1 MKFLVA
7 IGGLTLA
14 SSAMS
19 ASFFDDFNRANS
31 GNLGANWVNATGSIG
46 IVNNAAQA
54 PSQSTNVALVN
65 GYSDTVQNTSI
76 SFDVLHSTSS
86 VTYAAAVL
94 GHSSS
99 SNSAFIKVQDNTSS
113 GTFNRVFF
121 YIGDNGAGGSLGFF
135 DMTAFSTARIYVS
148 FAGSVATLGVDS
160 NFDTVIDQ
168 SYSADYGSTS
178 FGTGAGLGAYGSASI
193 DNYAINTVVPEPATM
208 AALGLGLAALI
219 RRKRAA

>member
-1 MKFLVA
+1 MKILLA

-31 GNLGANWVNATGSIG
+31 ANLGANWVNATGSVG

-65 GYSDTVQNTSI
+65 GYSDTVQNTTI
-76 SFDVLHSTSS
+76 SFDVAHSSNT
-86 VTYAAAVL
+86 VAFAGAVL

-99 SNSAFIKVQDNTSS
+99 SMSAFIKVQDNTSA
-113 GTFNRVFF
+113 GNFNRVFF
-121 YIGDNGAGGSLGFF
+121 YIGNNGAGGSLGFV
-135 DMTAFSTARIYVS
+135 DMTGFSSARIYVG
-148 FAGSVATLGVDS
+148 FTGTVATLGVDS

-168 SYSADYGSTS
+168 SYSADYGATG
-178 FGTGAGLGAYGSASI
+178 FGTGAGLTAFGDARI
-193 DNYAINTVVPEPATM
+193 DNYAINPVPEPATM
-208 AALGLGLAALI
+208 AALGLGVAALI
-219 RRKRAA
+219 RRKRSA